1 MVHCAA
7 RRGFSTAA
15 SCQVGVPCSPSS
27 ARAFSR
33 SALGVCR
40 RTLWL
45 CRDGWSPVRVCSVTL
60 IFSVGAPC
68 PQRTPGWPSVP
79 RSPGRASVP
88 RSPGR
93 PSVPR
98 TPGRPSSQVAVS
110 ALWFF
115 CGLGSAFGRCGVGLC
130 AGGWL
135 QGWRH
140 GPCEPTGGCPL
151 PFFPG
156 EASGTSVESPVGAGE
171 AVWAGGSTP
180 APCALPPVP
189 QARSRGSLAPHAVAV
204 VMLPP
209 AGVGGVCWPLPLCSC
224 PAVRGTPGG
233 RRAEGPAAPP
243 CPVRLSPLVLPSL
256 LPAVGST
263 FAEPPRNCH
272 RGCGTARSPRSRVVT
287 RAHLASGAA
296 RGLCDPQGTGALRGL
311 CRWTDGQT
319 GSPRLCLSP
328 LAGSSGSVPVWG
340 ARGPFARV

>member
-1 MVHCAA
+1 MPWGPRRLSGGVPGVVHCAA

-33 SALGVCR
+33 SALGVCCR
-40 RTLWL
+40 ALWL
-45 CRDGWSPVRVCSVTL
+45 CRDGWSPARVCSVTL

-68 PQRTPGWPSVP
+68 PQRT
-79 RSPGRASVP
+79 
-88 RSPGR
+88 PGR

-189 QARSRGSLAPHAVAV
+189 QAPSCGSLAPHAVAV

-224 PAVRGTPGG
+224 PG
-233 RRAEGPAAPP
+233 RSRHPRGPARRGSCSSAVSSAPVP
-243 CPVRLSPLVLPSL
+243 TCSPFS
-256 LPAVGST
+256 PA
-263 FAEPPRNCH
+263 R
-272 RGCGTARSPRSRVVT
+272 
-287 RAHLASGAA
+287 
-296 RGLCDPQGTGALRGL
+296 
-311 CRWTDGQT
+311 RW
-319 GSPRLCLSP
+319 LHVC
-328 LAGSSGSVPVWG
+328 
-340 ARGPFARV
+340 